1 MILLHRKS
9 VVWDGVRTFLTFIV
23 FFGGMLSVF
32 ACVRGHATFYPIS
45 LAASGDFRPVTGV
58 VLLVTFRVI
67 VFTFWYFN
75 FEFFYWVLVLF
86 VGAMAVLL
94 SSSSWTLLLLGWDL
108 LGIASYLLV
117 LIYYNKVGKDR
128 AINVFLVNR
137 LGDCFI
143 LVLLVRCFLF
153 SSSLR
158 LFRV

>member
-1 MILLHRKS
+1 M
-9 VVWDGVRTFLTFIV
+9 
-23 FFGGMLSVF
+23 
-32 ACVRGHATFYPIS
+32 S
-45 LAASGDFRPVTGV
+45 LAASGDFGPTVAI
-58 VLLVTFRVI
+58 VLVVTFRVI

-86 VGAMAVLL
+86 VGAIVVLL
-94 SSSSWTLLLLGWDL
+94 RSNSWTLLLMGWDV

-137 LGDCFI
+137 LGDCLM
-143 LVLLVRCFLF
+143 LVLLVRCLLF
-153 SSSLR
+153 SCSLS

>member
-1 MILLHRKS
+1 M
-9 VVWDGVRTFLTFIV
+9 
-23 FFGGMLSVF
+23 
-32 ACVRGHATFYPIS
+32 TFYPLS
-45 LAASGDFRPVTGV
+45 VATSGDFRPVTAI
-58 VLLVTFRVI
+58 VLVVTFRVI

-86 VGAMAVLL
+86 VGAMAVLAR
-94 SSSSWTLLLLGWDL
+94 SGSWSLLLLGWDL

-128 AINVFLVNR
+128 AMNVFLVNR
-137 LGDCFI
+137 LGDCFM

-153 SSSLR
+153 SSSLA